1 MAEVEGGGVWDPRRH
16 AEKMAR
22 LAKFMEEGIE
32 ESGGDDERHPFEG
45 EEVMTPMLPCSLS
58 ISMTMAPARSY

>member
-16 AEKMAR
+16 ADKMGR

-45 EEVMTPMLPCSLS
+45 EEVPCPLS
-58 ISMTMAPARSY
+58 ISMTIAPARSY